1 MPEKVKKLS
10 KKIIALVCMGTLV
23 FSFLLITENAEATL
37 ASVKDTLS
45 DSRFGTASDHTIA
58 FTIKAGALTDSDTI
72 QVAFEA
78 DFNVASVVFADI
90 DIADDSDDYTLDEG
104 ACVDDELGVTGI
116 GTSTI
121 TFTLCTGT
129 TIADEEPITI
139 EIGSVAGGTAHIT
152 NPATATCGTGDDSNV
167 CSVTVTTSDESG
179 AARVAMLA
187 GVGVTGTVEE
197 YLTFSCDDYA
207 VGFGTWTG
215 GATDDTWAT
224 KNAAGDTSSNSSPF
238 QLTVSSNGGGGV
250 SVTARS
256 TGDGTTNAGLY
267 CSSTTELIEAD
278 NANDIADGTEGYA
291 LYTSSGTTL
300 TENTFADET
309 ATGIISTSN
318 QEIASASGVV
328 SSGIVEVALYAAI
341 AATTPAGTYTDT
353 LVFIATPTY

>member
-1 MPEKVKKLS
+1 MPEKIKKLS
-10 KKIIALVCMGTLV
+10 KKIIALVCMGSLA
-23 FSFLLITENAEATL
+23 FSFFLITENAGATL
-37 ASVKDTLS
+37 DGVKDTVS
-45 DSRFGTASDHTIA
+45 DSRFNTASDHTIA
-58 FTIKAGALTDSDTI
+58 FTVKAGDLTATDTI

-78 DFNVASVVFADI
+78 DFNAASVVFADI

-104 ACVDDELGVTGI
+104 ACDDDEIGVTGI

-121 TFTLCTGT
+121 TFTLCAGT

-152 NPATATCGTGDDSNV
+152 NPAAATCGAGNDSNV

-179 AARVAMLA
+179 TAYVAMLN
-187 GVGVTGTVEE
+187 GVAVTGTVNE

-238 QLTVSSNGGGGV
+238 QLTVSSNGSGGV

-256 TGDGTTNAGLY
+256 TGSGAAAGLY
-267 CSSTTELIEAD
+267 CSNTTELIEAD
-278 NANDIADGTEGYA
+278 NAADISDGTEGYA
-291 LYTSSGTTL
+291 LYTSDNTTL
-300 TENTFADET
+300 TENTFADLT

-318 QEIASASGVV
+318 QEIATTSGVV
-328 SSGIVEVALYAAI
+328 SGGIVEVALYAAI
-341 AATTPAGTYTDT
+341 AGTTPAGTYTDT